1 MKSRFFQFAHSSVTS
16 RRVDLRAVQ
25 TCLLIAHILTV
36 AAGLRGLT
44 TLSLTEKEL
53 FLGTFLLIAL
63 NGPLVAAGASLELLI
78 HSRAARA
85 DA

>member
-1 MKSRFFQFAHSSVTS
+1 MKNRFFQFAHRSVTS

-25 TCLLIAHILTV
+25 ICLLIAHILMV

-78 HSRAARA
+78 RSRAARA